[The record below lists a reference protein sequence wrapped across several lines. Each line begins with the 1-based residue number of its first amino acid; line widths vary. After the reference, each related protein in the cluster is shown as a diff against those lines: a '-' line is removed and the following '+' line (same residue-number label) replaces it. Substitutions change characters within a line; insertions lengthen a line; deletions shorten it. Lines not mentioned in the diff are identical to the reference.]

1 MKTIRIYSK
10 RLAEYLTTRDFKI
23 LKVVQDVSKPNFF
36 NWIFENTPEL
46 QEAMRD
52 YFQLK
57 K

>member
-23 LKVVQDVSKPNFF
+23 LKVVQDISKPNFS
-36 NWIFENTPEL
+36 NWIFESTPEL